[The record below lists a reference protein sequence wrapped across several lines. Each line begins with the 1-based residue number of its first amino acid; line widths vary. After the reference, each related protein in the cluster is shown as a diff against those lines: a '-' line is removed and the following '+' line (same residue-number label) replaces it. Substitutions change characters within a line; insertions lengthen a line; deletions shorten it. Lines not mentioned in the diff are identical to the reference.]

1 PIGRR
6 EHAPSSTQLVQSAVD
21 RGRAFELAAPHIN
34 GPGGPVGLVAGQAV
48 ALEDAGLLVGDD
60 QHTAGPVAPANPARK
75 PRSNAS
81 SAVEQEDEL
90 VRDGQETN
98 PGWGASSGC
107 VRQIE
112 RRRRSITTPPRGR
125 KRF

>member
-1 PIGRR
+1 MEARAARRDVAIHGLLDGRKRWDPIGRR
-6 EHAPSSTQLVQSAVD
+6 EHAPSSAKLVQSAVD

-81 SAVEQEDEL
+81 SAVEQRTSSSAMATRL
-90 VRDGQETN
+90 TQDG
-98 PGWGASSGC
+98 
-107 VRQIE
+107 
-112 RRRRSITTPPRGR
+112 
-125 KRF
+125 